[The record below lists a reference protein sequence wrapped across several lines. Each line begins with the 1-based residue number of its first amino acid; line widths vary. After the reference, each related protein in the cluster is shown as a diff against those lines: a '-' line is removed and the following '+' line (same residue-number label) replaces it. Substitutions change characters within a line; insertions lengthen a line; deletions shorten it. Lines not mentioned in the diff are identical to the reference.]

1 MSTMQDKI
9 TAKKLKKEDDRIKR
23 LLLGLDAETVSKPKP
38 VKGVPKGGLLEKK
51 LQAKSKQKAADVK
64 LVTDM
69 VAAQRKA
76 AAAKKKKATKTSGVM
91 GNKIA
96 AKAAEKKKKAEVA
109 SVVAQ
114 VKAKKAA
121 KKKAEVDKK
130 FDKELKDLLD
140 IADKNIEK
148 AKAKPA
154 GKFNALTFLKKNP
167 KVKITFVGFK
177 GGKNAALFK
186 KYKPA
191 KNYEEFF
198 KLAKAGGDATPNGHI
213 NYDFRQG
220 YLYIHSDG
228 VKNVAKLPS
237 AGGASATTGA
247 APKN

>member
-1 MSTMQDKI
+1 MQDKI

-64 LVTDM
+64 LVTSM
-69 VAAQRKA
+69 VAAQR
-76 AAAKKKKATKTSGVM
+76 AKKKKATKTSGVM
-91 GNKIA
+91 GQKIA

-130 FDKELKDLLD
+130 FDSHLAELLD

-237 AGGASATTGA
+237 AGASTTTGA
-247 APKN
+247 SPKN